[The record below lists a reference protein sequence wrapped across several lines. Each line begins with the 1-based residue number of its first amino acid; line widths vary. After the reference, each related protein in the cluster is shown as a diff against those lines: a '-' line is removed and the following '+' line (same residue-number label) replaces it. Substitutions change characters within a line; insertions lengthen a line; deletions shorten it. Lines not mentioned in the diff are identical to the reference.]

1 MKKLG
6 FGFMR
11 MPLTDPNDQTAIDMP
26 RLEEMVDA
34 FLGAGFTYCDTA
46 WMYHD
51 FMSEPAVGK
60 AVVARHPRDSFT
72 VASKMPVAMIHSH
85 AEGVEIFEKQKEKLG
100 VDFFDYYLVHDM
112 NSVNYEYAKQY
123 DMISYLRAKKEAGEI
138 KSLGFSCHD
147 SAEYLDRVLTECPF
161 FEFVQLQINYLDW
174 ESEGIQSRKCYEVC
188 VKHGKPVTVM
198 EPVKGGTLATV
209 PAEVEAM
216 MRKVHPDWSPA
227 SWALRFA
234 ASLPNVRT
242 VLSGMSTLEQVQ
254 ENTAFLADMEPLNEA
269 ELELLQKAWIVE
281 MGELT
286 AMKRSEVES
295 VKAFLSRQVDIY
307 RPAFGEVVENRPRHC
322 VFFGSTNEV
331 SFLKGDSGNRRF
343 WIVPVGLINPSKD
356 IKDLDDERDQLW
368 AEAIHYYRQGEKL
381 YLPHDLEMQARSVQ
395 ELFNDGH
402 DDPLVGMIQNYL
414 DTLLPADWDKW
425 TADERRAYF
434 QHHDELSSK
443 GAIRRDKVCAM
454 EICCEL
460 LNEKPTDKSKY
471 SARQVS
477 AIMRR
482 IGGWEPVSSM
492 RFSAYG
498 TQKGFRRISE
508 EVPEIDEDDL

>member
-254 ENTAFLADMEPLNEA
+254 ENTAFMADMEPLNEA
-269 ELELLQKAWIVE
+269 ELELLQKAAAMIRETIAIPCTGCRYCVE
-281 MGELT
+281 
-286 AMKRSEVES
+286 ES
-295 VKAFLSRQVDIY
+295 QC
-307 RPAFGEVVENRPRHC
+307 PR
-322 VFFGSTNEV
+322 N
-331 SFLKGDSGNRRF
+331 
-343 WIVPVGLINPSKD
+343 IPIPSYFA
-356 IKDLDDERDQLW
+356 L
-368 AEAIHYYRQGEKL
+368 YNTEKL
-381 YLPHDLEMQARSVQ
+381 RTREDWSPEMEYYVNYVRSGKGKASDCISCRKCERVCPQHIPISDWMKQVKVTLED
-395 ELFNDGH
+395 E
-402 DDPLVGMIQNYL
+402 NYML
-414 DTLLPADWDKW
+414 
-425 TADERRAYF
+425 
-434 QHHDELSSK
+434 
-443 GAIRRDKVCAM
+443 
-454 EICCEL
+454 
-460 LNEKPTDKSKY
+460 
-471 SARQVS
+471 
-477 AIMRR
+477 
-482 IGGWEPVSSM
+482 
-492 RFSAYG
+492 
-498 TQKGFRRISE
+498 
-508 EVPEIDEDDL
+508 

>member
-1 MKKLG
+1 
-6 FGFMR
+6 
-11 MPLTDPNDQTAIDMP
+11 
-26 RLEEMVDA
+26 
-34 FLGAGFTYCDTA
+34 
-46 WMYHD
+46 MYHD
-51 FMSEPAVGK
+51 FMSEPTVGK
-60 AVVARHPRDSFT
+60 AVVARYPRDSFT

-85 AEGVEIFEKQKEKLG
+85 TEGVEIFEKQKEKLG

-123 DMISYLRAKKEAGEI
+123 DMISYLRAKKDAGEI

-269 ELELLQKAWIVE
+269 ELELLQKAAAMIRETIAIPCTGCRYCVE
-281 MGELT
+281 
-286 AMKRSEVES
+286 ES
-295 VKAFLSRQVDIY
+295 QC
-307 RPAFGEVVENRPRHC
+307 PR
-322 VFFGSTNEV
+322 N
-331 SFLKGDSGNRRF
+331 
-343 WIVPVGLINPSKD
+343 IPIPSYFA
-356 IKDLDDERDQLW
+356 L
-368 AEAIHYYRQGEKL
+368 YNTEKL
-381 YLPHDLEMQARSVQ
+381 RTREDWSPEMEYYVNYVRSGKGKASDCIACRKCERVCPQHIPISDWMKQVKVTLED
-395 ELFNDGH
+395 E
-402 DDPLVGMIQNYL
+402 NYML
-414 DTLLPADWDKW
+414 
-425 TADERRAYF
+425 
-434 QHHDELSSK
+434 
-443 GAIRRDKVCAM
+443 
-454 EICCEL
+454 
-460 LNEKPTDKSKY
+460 
-471 SARQVS
+471 
-477 AIMRR
+477 
-482 IGGWEPVSSM
+482 
-492 RFSAYG
+492 
-498 TQKGFRRISE
+498 
-508 EVPEIDEDDL
+508 

>member
-123 DMISYLRAKKEAGEI
+123 DMISYLRTKKEAGEI

-188 VKHGKPVTVM
+188 VKHGKPVIVM

-254 ENTAFLADMEPLNEA
+254 ENTAFLADLEPLNEA
-269 ELELLQKAWIVE
+269 ELELLQKAAAMIRETIAIPCTGCRYCVE
-281 MGELT
+281 
-286 AMKRSEVES
+286 ES
-295 VKAFLSRQVDIY
+295 QC
-307 RPAFGEVVENRPRHC
+307 PR
-322 VFFGSTNEV
+322 N
-331 SFLKGDSGNRRF
+331 
-343 WIVPVGLINPSKD
+343 IPIPSYFA
-356 IKDLDDERDQLW
+356 L
-368 AEAIHYYRQGEKL
+368 YNTEKL
-381 YLPHDLEMQARSVQ
+381 RTREDWSPEMEYYVNYVKSGKGKASDCIACKKCERVCPQHIPISDWMKQVKVTLED
-395 ELFNDGH
+395 E
-402 DDPLVGMIQNYL
+402 NYML
-414 DTLLPADWDKW
+414 
-425 TADERRAYF
+425 
-434 QHHDELSSK
+434 
-443 GAIRRDKVCAM
+443 
-454 EICCEL
+454 
-460 LNEKPTDKSKY
+460 
-471 SARQVS
+471 
-477 AIMRR
+477 
-482 IGGWEPVSSM
+482 
-492 RFSAYG
+492 
-498 TQKGFRRISE
+498 
-508 EVPEIDEDDL
+508 

>member
-269 ELELLQKAWIVE
+269 ELELLQKAAAMIRETIAIPCTGCRYCVE
-281 MGELT
+281 
-286 AMKRSEVES
+286 ES
-295 VKAFLSRQVDIY
+295 QC
-307 RPAFGEVVENRPRHC
+307 PR
-322 VFFGSTNEV
+322 N
-331 SFLKGDSGNRRF
+331 
-343 WIVPVGLINPSKD
+343 IPIPSYFA
-356 IKDLDDERDQLW
+356 L
-368 AEAIHYYRQGEKL
+368 YNTEKL
-381 YLPHDLEMQARSVQ
+381 RTREDWSPEMEYYVNYVRSGKGKASDCISCRKCERVCPQHIPISDWMKQVKVTLED
-395 ELFNDGH
+395 E
-402 DDPLVGMIQNYL
+402 NYML
-414 DTLLPADWDKW
+414 
-425 TADERRAYF
+425 
-434 QHHDELSSK
+434 
-443 GAIRRDKVCAM
+443 
-454 EICCEL
+454 
-460 LNEKPTDKSKY
+460 
-471 SARQVS
+471 
-477 AIMRR
+477 
-482 IGGWEPVSSM
+482 
-492 RFSAYG
+492 
-498 TQKGFRRISE
+498 
-508 EVPEIDEDDL
+508 

>member
-85 AEGVEIFEKQKEKLG
+85 TEGVEIFEKQKEKLG

-254 ENTAFLADMEPLNEA
+254 ENTAFLADLEPLNEA
-269 ELELLQKAWIVE
+269 ELELLQKAAAMIRETIAIPCTGCRYCVE
-281 MGELT
+281 
-286 AMKRSEVES
+286 ES
-295 VKAFLSRQVDIY
+295 QC
-307 RPAFGEVVENRPRHC
+307 PR
-322 VFFGSTNEV
+322 N
-331 SFLKGDSGNRRF
+331 
-343 WIVPVGLINPSKD
+343 IPIPSYFA
-356 IKDLDDERDQLW
+356 L
-368 AEAIHYYRQGEKL
+368 YNTEKL
-381 YLPHDLEMQARSVQ
+381 RTREDWSPEMEYYVNYVRSGKGKASDCIACRKCERVCPQHIPISDWMKQVKVTLED
-395 ELFNDGH
+395 E
-402 DDPLVGMIQNYL
+402 NYML
-414 DTLLPADWDKW
+414 
-425 TADERRAYF
+425 
-434 QHHDELSSK
+434 
-443 GAIRRDKVCAM
+443 
-454 EICCEL
+454 
-460 LNEKPTDKSKY
+460 
-471 SARQVS
+471 
-477 AIMRR
+477 
-482 IGGWEPVSSM
+482 
-492 RFSAYG
+492 
-498 TQKGFRRISE
+498 
-508 EVPEIDEDDL
+508 